1 MIPWLITRTAFCF
14 SQNFSI
20 CTDNGYPIM
29 VLKMQCHTDPLISKH
44 VSKATDSPQGC
55 QIMIFPRKGAS
66 SIIFSKNLRIGMLLS
81 KTANQK
87 LVLVESDDENEDS
100 QEDNNVPLLYS
111 YHTTK
116 YLQAELKDKAKVER
130 DQLSHEIE
138 SRRLWI
144 H

>member
-1 MIPWLITRTAFCF
+1 M
-14 SQNFSI
+14 SNN
-20 CTDNGYPIM
+20 D
-29 VLKMQCHTDPLISKH
+29 ISKEGS
-44 VSKATDSPQGC
+44 VKLC
-55 QIMIFPRKGAS
+55 
-66 SIIFSKNLRIGMLLS
+66 SKNLSIAMLLS

-87 LVLVESDDENEDS
+87 HVLVESDDENEDS
-100 QEDNNVPLLYS
+100 QEDNTVLLLYS